1 MTDVA
6 WLLGALLL
14 ITLAFGL
21 WRRSRDG
28 RVRSTD
34 SVTSAADRQALASI
48 GEQDVHHP
56 LGSTATFVQ
65 FSSAFCQPCR
75 ATRLLLESV
84 VADRPGV
91 VHIEID
97 AESHLDLVRRFDVM
111 RTPTV
116 LVLDPSGSVRGRA
129 SGVPKRDQI
138 LATLDSLTSGTAG

>member
-1 MTDVA
+1 VTDVL
-6 WLLGALLL
+6 WLLAALLTT
-14 ITLAFGL
+14 TLAFGL

-28 RVRSTD
+28 RMTGTSSGPADGDGSALV
-34 SVTSAADRQALASI
+34 SVTA
-48 GEQDVHHP
+48 QDLGHP
-56 LGSTATFVQ
+56 LGAEATFVQ

-75 ATRLLLESV
+75 ATRVLLETV

-116 LVLDPSGSVRGRA
+116 LVLDGTGSGRGRA
-129 SGVPKRDQI
+129 SGVPRRDQI
-138 LATLDSLTSGTAG
+138 LSTLDSLTSGTAG

>member
-6 WLLGALLL
+6 WLLGALL
-14 ITLAFGL
+14 IATLAFGL

-28 RVRSTD
+28 RMTSTAD
-34 SVTSAADRQALASI
+34 VPGDGAWSAAASI
-48 GEQDVHHP
+48 SEQDVQHP
-56 LGSTATFVQ
+56 LGATATFVQ

-75 ATRLLLESV
+75 ATRVLLETV

-97 AESHLDLVRRFDVM
+97 AESHLELVRRFDVM

-116 LVLDPSGSVRGRA
+116 LVLDAAGFIRGRA
-129 SGVPKRDQI
+129 SGVPRRDQI
-138 LATLDSLTSGTAG
+138 LRTLDSLTSGTAG